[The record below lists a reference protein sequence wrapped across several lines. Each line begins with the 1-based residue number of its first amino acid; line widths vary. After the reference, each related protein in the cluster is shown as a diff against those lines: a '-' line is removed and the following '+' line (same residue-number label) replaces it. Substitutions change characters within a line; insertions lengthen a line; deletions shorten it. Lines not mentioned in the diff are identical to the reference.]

1 MKWFIVLVVFI
12 HAFIHLLGFYKSFNL
27 LEIKSISMPVSK
39 IAGILWLFT
48 AILLI
53 TYAILYFLNKEYAL
67 ILGISAILLSQY
79 LIISSWKDAKFG
91 SLANLVILFSIIT
104 LFSSCKFQQKVSAE
118 TLEIL
123 NYPNTPEIK
132 NIDQKDISELPVS
145 VQNWFKCTGI
155 LDKEYIY
162 AGEIFQSA
170 KLKMNPKQKKWI
182 NATALQYTNIEKP
195 AFIWT
200 INAKMNYILKFKG
213 RDKFQNGQGEML
225 IKINSLINVV
235 NEKGEK
241 LNEGTI
247 QRFLGEMV
255 WFPNLALSKYI
266 TWKEIN
272 DTTALATMEYMG
284 TIGSGTFYFNK
295 NGDVIKYSAYRYYG
309 NNPESEK
316 YLWEMK
322 ILDYKSFDGIKI
334 PSKMTA
340 TWFFP
345 DDEWTWLNLEII
357 NVNYNNNITF
367 KN

>member
-1 MKWFIVLVVFI
+1 MKWVIVLVIFI
-12 HAFIHLLGFYKSFNL
+12 HAFIHILGFYKSFNL
-27 LEIKSISMPVSK
+27 LEIKSISMPISK
-39 IAGILWLFT
+39 ISGILWLFT

-53 TYAILYFLNKEYAL
+53 SYAILSLLKTEYAL

-79 LIISSWKDAKFG
+79 LIISSWNDAKFG
-91 SLANLVILFSIIT
+91 SLANLVILFSITT
-104 LFSSCKFQQKVSAE
+104 LFTSCKFYQKVTAE
-118 TLEIL
+118 TSEIL
-123 NYPNTPEIK
+123 NYHNLPEIK
-132 NIDQKDISELPVS
+132 YIDEKNISILPLS
-145 VQNWFKCTGI
+145 VQNWLKNSGI

-182 NATALQYTNIEKP
+182 NATALQYTNIEKH

-200 INAKMNYILKFKG
+200 INAKMNFLLKFKG

-225 IKINSLINVV
+225 IKINSVFNVV

-241 LNEGTI
+241 INEGTI
-247 QRFLGEMV
+247 QRYLGEMV
-255 WFPNLALSKYI
+255 WFPNLALSKNI
-266 TWKEIN
+266 TWEEIN
-272 DTTALATMEYMG
+272 DTTALAKMEYMG

-322 ILDYKSFDGIKI
+322 IINYKSFDGIRI

-345 DDEWTWLNLEII
+345 DGEWTWLNLEII